1 MKRTLL
7 ETSMQLMEAC
17 KPALTHCEWMEADGY
32 EMPPL
37 PGDESLKD
45 RLKSVIQRAADTGRL
60 APPRTETIYLGDI
73 RDEPLRG
80 E

>member
-1 MKRTLL
+1 
-7 ETSMQLMEAC
+7 MQLMEAN
-17 KPALTHCEWMEADGY
+17 GY

-37 PGDESLKD
+37 PGGESLKD
-45 RLKSVIQRAADTGRL
+45 RLKSIIQRAADTGRL